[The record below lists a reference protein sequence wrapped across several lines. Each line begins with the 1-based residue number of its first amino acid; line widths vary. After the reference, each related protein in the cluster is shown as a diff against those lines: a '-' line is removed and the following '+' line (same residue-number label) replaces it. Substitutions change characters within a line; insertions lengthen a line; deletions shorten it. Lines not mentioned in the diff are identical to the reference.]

1 MSNQIIL
8 VLKHIES
15 YGDRGSPMMNN
26 DLGEGS
32 KKILL
37 GSKKLLFRDQKQIIM
52 GIKKI

>member
-32 KKILL
+32 KKN
-37 GSKKLLFRDQKQIIM
+37 II
-52 GIKKI
+52 GIKKIII